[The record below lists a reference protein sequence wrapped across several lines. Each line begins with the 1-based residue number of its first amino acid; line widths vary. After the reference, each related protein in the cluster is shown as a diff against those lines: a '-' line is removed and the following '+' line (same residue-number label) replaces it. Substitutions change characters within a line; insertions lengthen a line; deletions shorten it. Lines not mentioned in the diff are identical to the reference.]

1 MRGCP
6 RRIPYPEHAPRSSV
20 IASAYGTVFRA
31 RPDKAGDKTKS
42 DRIIADPNT
51 IGVVTVAVLDAIAAT
66 VPNAVRNAPTHIAP
80 YGISQ

>member
-1 MRGCP
+1 L
-6 RRIPYPEHAPRSSV
+6 
-20 IASAYGTVFRA
+20 
-31 RPDKAGDKTKS
+31 
-42 DRIIADPNT
+42 IIADPNT